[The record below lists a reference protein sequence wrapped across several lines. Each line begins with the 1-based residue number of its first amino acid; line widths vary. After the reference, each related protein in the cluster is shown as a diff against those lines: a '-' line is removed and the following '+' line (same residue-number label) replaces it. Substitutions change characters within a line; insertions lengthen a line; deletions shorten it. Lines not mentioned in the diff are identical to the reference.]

1 MRLGEGK
8 TGMGKPNGLKMVY
21 TMLTNKAVGE

>member
-1 MRLGEGK
+1 MRLGEG
-8 TGMGKPNGLKMVY
+8 TLRMGRPNPLKLVY

>member
-1 MRLGEGK
+1 MIGEGETRK
-8 TGMGKPNGLKMVY
+8 AKPSLMKMIR